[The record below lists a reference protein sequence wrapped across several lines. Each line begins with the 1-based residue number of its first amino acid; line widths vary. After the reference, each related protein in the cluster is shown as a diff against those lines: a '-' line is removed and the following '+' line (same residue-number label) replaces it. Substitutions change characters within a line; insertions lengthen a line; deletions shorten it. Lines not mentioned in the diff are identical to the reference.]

1 MNQRTYSEL
10 CQYSTFEDRFHYLQL
25 HGAVGHDTFGFDRYL
40 NQDFYRSR
48 EWRMFRDK
56 IIVRDMG
63 RDLGVPD
70 HEITDWVV
78 RNGKLIRPRI
88 IIHHINPIT
97 KEDVLEHR
105 ECLLDA
111 HIVTNRSISAGTI
124 ARTAVLLLALTNQV
138 LSALGKPVLPIE
150 SAQLEQLVS
159 VGITTVASLVA
170 WWKNNSFTQE
180 ALAADVE
187 YERQRKLNGK

>member
-88 IIHHINPIT
+88 IMCAKKRAGGGGDANAEYSFLHQRSLDGMGNRIT
-97 KEDVLEHR
+97 
-105 ECLLDA
+105 
-111 HIVTNRSISAGTI
+111 
-124 ARTAVLLLALTNQV
+124 
-138 LSALGKPVLPIE
+138 
-150 SAQLEQLVS
+150 
-159 VGITTVASLVA
+159 
-170 WWKNNSFTQE
+170 
-180 ALAADVE
+180 
-187 YERQRKLNGK
+187 